1 MKIRTHILSQFEK
14 SWLKT
19 FAPGA
24 DEKAMKVHVTEPGNY
39 I

>member
-1 MKIRTHILSQFEK
+1 MKIHTHILRQFEK
-14 SWLKT
+14 SWIKT
-19 FAPGA
+19 FALGA